1 MKVVCS
7 MRFTYD
13 SEEEAESVLAAV
25 KTDNE
30 DYVKTHLEGSSVVS
44 EVLAGSIPS
53 LLHTLDDYL
62 SCLTVAEEIIEKRS
76 QRAPL

>member
-7 MRFTYD
+7 MRFTYNTK
-13 SEEEAESVLAAV
+13 EEAESVLASV
-25 KTDNE
+25 QTDNE

-44 EVLAGSIPS
+44 EVSAGSIPS

-76 QRAPL
+76 RKAPP